1 MELLSS
7 KDFFTA
13 LKVRRESLG
22 LSIYRLAK
30 LTGIKEQQLTAYERG
45 AQSSLRLESVLK
57 LCEVLNMTL
66 ELKFKTDV

>member
-30 LTGIKEQQLTAYERG
+30 MTGIKEQQLTAYERG
-45 AQSSLRLESVLK
+45 EQASLRLESVLK
-57 LCEVLNMTL
+57 ICEALKMGLSLN
-66 ELKFKTDV
+66 FKNDV